1 MAVTSRKLQAKR
13 SAARRLPDGAKHDAI
28 LKAATRLFLKNG
40 YSTTTMDAVADA
52 ARVTKQTVYA
62 HYKSK
67 DELFTQMISQLC
79 NKHTPSKMALADG
92 QKVETVLYQIGVGFL
107 NMVTSPDGLAAV
119 RLVVSEAKRHP
130 RMAQLFYE
138 SGTQRMVTLLA
149 ELLKQYNKRGL
160 LSVPNAESASS
171 YFFAMLKGSYH
182 LRMILCIKPVPTSK
196 EKEAHVQETVRMF
209 MALYGGKN
217 PLVTRS
223 KL

>member
-1 MAVTSRKLQAKR
+1 
-13 SAARRLPDGAKHDAI
+13 
-28 LKAATRLFLKNG
+28 
-40 YSTTTMDAVADA
+40 MDAVADA

-67 DELFTQMISQLC
+67 DELFTRMISDLC
-79 NKHTPSKMALADG
+79 HKHTPSKTGLVEG
-92 QKVETVLYQIGVGFL
+92 QKIEAVLYQIGVGFL
-107 NMVTSPDGLAAV
+107 NMLTSPDGVAAL

-138 SGTQRMVTLLA
+138 SGTQRMVTFLA
-149 ELLKQYNKRGL
+149 DILKQYNKRGV
-160 LSVPNAESASS
+160 LSVVNPESASS
-171 YFFAMLKGSYH
+171 YFFAMLKGNYH
-182 LRMILCIKPVPTSK
+182 IRMILCLKPVPTVK

-217 PLVTRS
+217 PLATRG